1 MPKQP
6 AFPDLRHAMKKK
18 QTRRE
23 KFLAEMEDVV
33 PWTRLLALIELH
45 YPKRGARGG
54 RPPMPLETMLRV
66 YFLQQWYALSDP
78 MAEEMLY
85 DSEAMR
91 RFAGIEL
98 GDDRIPDETT
108 ILNFRHLLE
117 KHALTERLFVEVNM
131 HLADQG
137 ITLRSGTLVDATII
151 DAPSSTKNEAK
162 ARDPEMS
169 STKKGNDW
177 YFGMKAHV
185 GVDAESGIVHSLETT
200 TAKVHDSQVWDELL
214 HGKETSV
221 WADKGYVSAA
231 REAAFST
238 PGKFWGVMRKAGKGA
253 TLDPTDADINRIIAM
268 IRARVEHPFRVLKR
282 QFGYLKT
289 RYRGLAKNRAQLFTL
304 FALGNLF
311 LVRRK
316 LMA

>member
-6 AFPDLRHAMKKK
+6 AFPGLRDAMKKK
-18 QTRRE
+18 VTRRE
-23 KFLAEMEDVV
+23 RFLGEMDAVV
-33 PWTRLLALIELH
+33 PWGRLLGLIAPH
-45 YPKRGARGG
+45 YPKAGPKGG

-66 YFLQQWYALSDP
+66 YFLQNWYALSDP
-78 MAEEMLY
+78 MAEETLY

-108 ILNFRHLLE
+108 ILNFRRLLE
-117 KHALTERLFVEVNM
+117 RHGLTEALFAEVNA
-131 HLADQG
+131 HLSDKG
-137 ITLRSGTLVDATII
+137 IGLRSGTLVDATII
-151 DAPSSTKNEAK
+151 DAPSSTKNKAG

-169 STKKGNDW
+169 STKKGNAW

-185 GVDAESGIVHSLETT
+185 GVDADSGIVHSLEAT

-214 HGKETSV
+214 HGEETSV
-221 WADKGYVSAA
+221 WADKGYVSAE
-231 REAAFST
+231 REVGFAG
-238 PGKFWGVMRKAGKGA
+238 PDKFWGVMRKAPKGGGLHP
-253 TLDPTDADINRIIAM
+253 LDVQINRIIAKV
-268 IRARVEHPFRVLKR
+268 RARVEHPFRVIKR
-282 QFGYLKT
+282 QFGHMKT

-311 LVRRK
+311 LVRRR
-316 LMA
+316 LLA